1 MEKKFNINGRE
12 KEIYYLTY
20 QEKIDL
26 IRDENTTEEDR
37 TLLIENLLNSVEY
50 DLCPKGGET
59 KDDVFARFFSDYVN
73 GSHDKFKAA
82 EHMAREH
89 RYLQSS
95 MFKVCLEYIKLLAQN
110 IESGRYDARN
120 EWACNAAKYMI
131 DGLKE
136 KDYPY

>member
-1 MEKKFNINGRE
+1 M
-12 KEIYYLTY
+12 
-20 QEKIDL
+20 
-26 IRDENTTEEDR
+26 
-37 TLLIENLLNSVEY
+37 
-50 DLCPKGGET
+50 ET

-82 EHMAREH
+82 KHMATEH

-95 MFKVCLEYIKLLAQN
+95 MFKVCLEYIKILAQN
-110 IESGRYDARN
+110 LDEGRFDGRN